1 MMRDMELWLH
11 GFAFPGRLAELAR
24 SAEEWGFAGLLVA
37 DSQNLTAD
45 IWVELALAATATS
58 RVRLGPGVT
67 NPVTRHIAV
76 TASAAA
82 TLQAES
88 DGRATLGFAQGDSA
102 LSQIGQRRLSV
113 AAFERNL
120 EDLQTLLRGEDVR
133 LPNGAPCRVR
143 WLYES
148 NLPKVPVHVAA
159 TGRRTIAAAARHA
172 EGVDLTLGAELE
184 RLRWGVATARQEG
197 SDALTVGAYI
207 NIAVDP
213 DRDRARELVRG
224 SVATFTRF
232 SSEAEST
239 AALSESTRHGVAQ
252 AAAGYQ
258 QAHHGEARAGSAKQ
272 LDDEFIDRFAIAGP
286 ADEVCDRLAA
296 VRDCGIE
303 RLVVVPAS
311 LDSDAQAVRRSLQHF
326 ARNVLPE
333 LAA

>member
-1 MMRDMELWLH
+1 M
-11 GFAFPGRLAELAR
+11 
-24 SAEEWGFAGLLVA
+24 
-37 DSQNLTAD
+37 
-45 IWVELALAATATS
+45 
-58 RVRLGPGVT
+58 T

-113 AAFERNL
+113 AAFERSL

-143 WLYES
+143 WLYGS

-172 EGVDLTLGAELE
+172 EAVDLTLGAELE
-184 RLRWGVATARQEG
+184 RLRWGVATARQAG

-207 NIAVDP
+207 NMAVDP
-213 DRDRARELVRG
+213 DRTVPGLFGQRRHIRASAG
-224 SVATFTRF
+224 A
-232 SSEAEST
+232 
-239 AALSESTRHGVAQ
+239 AALRSQ
-252 AAAGYQ
+252 P
-258 QAHHGEARAGSAKQ
+258 ARFAEQ

-296 VRDCGIE
+296 VRACGTE
-303 RLVVVPAS
+303 RLIVVPAS

-326 ARNVLPE
+326 ARDVLPE

>member
-1 MMRDMELWLH
+1 MMCEMELWLH
-11 GFAFPGRLAELAR
+11 GFAFPGRVAELAR
-24 SAEEWGFAGLLVA
+24 SAEEWGFTGLLVA

-45 IWVELALAATATS
+45 IWVELALAAAATS

-113 AAFERNL
+113 AAFERS
-120 EDLQTLLRGEDVR
+120 LQELQALLRGEEVQ
-133 LPNGAPCRVR
+133 LPTGSPCRIR
-143 WLYES
+143 WLYGS
-148 NLPKVPVHVAA
+148 NFPKVPVQVAA
-159 TGRRTIAAAARHA
+159 TGRRTIAAAARNA

-184 RLRWGVATARQEG
+184 RLRWGVATARQAG
-197 SDALTVGAYI
+197 SDTLAVGAYI
-207 NIAVDP
+207 NVAVDP

-224 SVATFTRF
+224 SVATFARF
-232 SSEAEST
+232 SSAAES
-239 AALSESTRHGVAQ
+239 AIPLSEPTRRGVAK

-258 QAHHGEARAGSAKQ
+258 QARHGETGAAFAQR
-272 LDDEFIDRFAIAGP
+272 LDDDFIDRFAIAGP
-286 ADEVCDRLAA
+286 ADEVRDRLAA
-296 VRDCGIE
+296 IRACGIE
-303 RLVVVPAS
+303 RLIVVPAS
-311 LDSDAQAVRRSLQHF
+311 LDSDAEAVRQSLQRF
-326 ARNVLPE
+326 ARDVLPE

>member
-1 MMRDMELWLH
+1 MMCEMELWLH
-11 GFAFPGRLAELAR
+11 GFAFPGRVAELAR
-24 SAEEWGFAGLLVA
+24 SAEEWGFTGLLVA

-45 IWVELALAATATS
+45 IWVELALAAAATS

-88 DGRATLGFAQGDSA
+88 DGRATLGFAQGDYA

-113 AAFERNL
+113 AAFERS
-120 EDLQTLLRGEDVR
+120 LQELQALLRGEEVQ
-133 LPNGAPCRVR
+133 LPTGTSCRVR
-143 WLYES
+143 WLYGS
-148 NLPKVPVHVAA
+148 NLPKVPVQVAA

-184 RLRWGVATARQEG
+184 RLRWGIATARQAG

-207 NIAVDP
+207 NVAVDP

-224 SVATFTRF
+224 SVATFARF
-232 SSEAEST
+232 SSG
-239 AALSESTRHGVAQ
+239 AASAAPLSERTSQGVAQ

-258 QAHHGEARAGSAKQ
+258 QARHGEAGAAFAQR
-272 LDDEFIDRFAIAGP
+272 LDDDFIDRFAIAGP
-286 ADEVCDRLAA
+286 ADEVRDRLAA
-296 VRDCGIE
+296 IRACGIE
-303 RLVVVPAS
+303 RLIVVPAS
-311 LDSDAQAVRRSLQHF
+311 LDSDAEAVRQSLQHF
-326 ARNVLPE
+326 ARDVLPE